1 MPAAPPPA
9 PPDRTRRPP
18 DHGGPERSIG
28 AGLPAASSVVDVP
41 GRPDTQPPKA
51 PPARDRSVEGSGRR
65 LLGQALDRRVVGGV
79 VAAIWFITVLAI
91 GPRGE
96 LDEAASRMLA
106 IFGVAVV
113 LWITEAIPLWA
124 TSIGIIAA
132 QILMI
137 SDQALVGL
145 PGGFEPARYESYFAT
160 LANPVLMLFLG
171 GFVLADAAAKYGL
184 DRNLAGVML
193 RPFGTS
199 PPAIIAGLM
208 AITALLSMFV
218 SNTATTAAM
227 MAVVLPVAAGLA
239 EPDRLRIA
247 LVLAVPVAANVGG
260 VGTPVG
266 SPPNA
271 IVLGRLGEQGEAID
285 FLRWMLMALP
295 VALVVLVLAWL
306 LLVRVFRS
314 DTDRIEVRLGGAF
327 DRSRP
332 AVALYVVFGL
342 TVIGWVTEPV
352 HGTPAAIVGF
362 SAVVVLGALRVIG
375 VEDLRRLNWHILW
388 LVGGGIALGNGVS
401 DTGLDTWLIGQVDW
415 SSMSTVLFA
424 AVLALVSLV
433 LSTIISNSATA
444 NLIAPIGIGIA
455 VSGAVDIAP
464 LLAGLIIAMAC
475 SFAMALPISTPPNAV
490 AYATG
495 WIRSRDLAIIGI
507 AVGAIGVLVV
517 VLIAAPMWEV
527 LGLL

>member
-1 MPAAPPPA
+1 MPGTPETPTRSAPPTGRHA
-9 PPDRTRRPP
+9 GADRGGRGRSVLRDRRA
-18 DHGGPERSIG
+18 IG
-28 AGLPAASSVVDVP
+28 AALAVV
-41 GRPDTQPPKA
+41 
-51 PPARDRSVEGSGRR
+51 
-65 LLGQALDRRVVGGV
+65 
-79 VAAIWFITVLAI
+79 WFVTVLAI
-91 GPRGE
+91 GPQGD
-96 LDEAASRMLA
+96 LDAPASRMLA

-132 QILMI
+132 QILLI
-137 SDQALVGL
+137 SDEALIGL
-145 PGGFEPARYESYFAT
+145 PDDFAPSGYESYFAT

-199 PPAIIAGLM
+199 PAAIVAGLM

-227 MAVVLPVAAGLA
+227 MAVVIPVAARLD
-239 EPDRLRIA
+239 EDDRLRIA
-247 LVLAVPVAANVGG
+247 LVLSVPVAANVGG

-271 IVLGRLGEQGEAID
+271 IVLGRLREQGEAID

-295 VALVVLVLAWL
+295 VAVVVLVLAWL
-306 LLVRVFRS
+306 LLVRLFRS
-314 DTDRIEVRLGGAF
+314 DTDRIEVRLGGTF

-332 AVALYVVFGL
+332 AVALYTVFAL
-342 TVIGWVTEPV
+342 TVVGWVTEPL
-352 HGTPAAIVGF
+352 HGTPAAIVAF
-362 SAVVVLGALRVIG
+362 TAVVILGALRVIG
-375 VEDLRRLNWHILW
+375 VDDLRRLNWHILW

-401 DTGLDTWLIGQVDW
+401 DTGLDTWMIGLVDW
-415 SSMSTVLFA
+415 SAMTTVLFA
-424 AVLALVSLV
+424 AVLALAALV

-495 WIRSRDLAIIGI
+495 WVGSRDLALVGI
-507 AVGAIGVLVV
+507 VVGGAGVLVV
-517 VLIAAPMWEV
+517 VLVAAPLWEV